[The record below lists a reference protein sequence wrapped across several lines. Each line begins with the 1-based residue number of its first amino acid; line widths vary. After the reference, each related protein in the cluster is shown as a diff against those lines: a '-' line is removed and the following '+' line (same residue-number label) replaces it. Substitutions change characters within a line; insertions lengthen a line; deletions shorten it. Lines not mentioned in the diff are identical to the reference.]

1 MERERNLNLI
11 QTQNIKKMYLKEIEK
26 AKRALLTAKSPRE
39 IRALQ
44 ARIKYL
50 ENLLRKTSE
59 E

>member
-1 MERERNLNLI
+1 MVMEK
-11 QTQNIKKMYLKEIEK
+11 NISVTKVKNVRKMYLKEIEK
-26 AKRALLTAKSPRE
+26 AKIALLSSKTPRE

-50 ENLLRKTSE
+50 EDLLRKTSE